1 MAEPLSSLPVSP
13 PAKAILWRDQV
24 QNIDLS
30 PVPPVKTKTEPHRR
44 LNDAVKRALNRALNK
59 VGRSWASTEGGRTEL
74 VSRIRRKMTY
84 LRRERP
90 VRIVAAVALTGF
102 LLGAALRLWRNQH
115 D

>member
-1 MAEPLSSLPVSP
+1 MAEPLSSFPVSS
-13 PAKAILWRDQV
+13 PAQPIPWPEEA
-24 QNIDLS
+24 QNIGLS
-30 PVPPVKTKTEPHRR
+30 PVPPAKTKTEPRQR
-44 LNDAVKRALNRALNK
+44 LNDAVKRALNRL
-59 VGRSWASTEGGRTEL
+59 GRSWADAEGGRTQL

-90 VRIVAAVALTGF
+90 LHIVAAVALTGF

>member
-1 MAEPLSSLPVSP
+1 MAEPLSSLPISP
-13 PAKAILWRDQV
+13 PAKPIPWPDEA
-24 QNIDLS
+24 QNIGLS
-30 PVPPVKTKTEPHRR
+30 PVPPVKTKAEPRQR
-44 LNDAVKRALNRALNK
+44 FNDVVKRALNKL
-59 VGRSWASTEGGRTEL
+59 GRSWVGAEGGRTEL

-90 VRIVAAVALTGF
+90 LHIVGAVALTGF